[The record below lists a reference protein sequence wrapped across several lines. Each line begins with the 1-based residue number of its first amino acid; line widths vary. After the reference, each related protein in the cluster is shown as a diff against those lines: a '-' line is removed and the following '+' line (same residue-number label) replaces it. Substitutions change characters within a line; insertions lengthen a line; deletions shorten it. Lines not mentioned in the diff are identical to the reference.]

1 MSPDDSEVHA
11 AAAATSQVQTLHVG
25 ITNCRKLKWTMLGVI
40 SKGIMLAQNEAAYEP
55 WITTQ
60 MYSCLSS
67 HIQYVFDLTRPSSS
81 IHNYKNTPEKYEFLR
96 LF

>member
-1 MSPDDSEVHA
+1 MSPDDSEVRA

-55 WITTQ
+55 
-60 MYSCLSS
+60 
-67 HIQYVFDLTRPSSS
+67 
-81 IHNYKNTPEKYEFLR
+81 
-96 LF
+96 